1 MKEAIKELEKFQQEI
16 MDEPNEFGTPL
27 EVEAAVQALE
37 ILKVRL
43 ESL

>member
-16 MDEPNEFGTPL
+16 MDEPAEFGTSQ